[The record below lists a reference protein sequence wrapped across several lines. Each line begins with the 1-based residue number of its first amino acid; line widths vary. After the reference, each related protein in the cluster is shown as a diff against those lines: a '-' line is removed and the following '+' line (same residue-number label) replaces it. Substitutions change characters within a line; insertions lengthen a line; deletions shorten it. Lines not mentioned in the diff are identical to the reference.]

1 MAAVKSEREKKISF
15 FFFFSRDFIKN
26 LGGGGRKLPPAY
38 IKLPK
43 FQRSFS
49 LTNFQKEKKKTS
61 FVPMRLAGW
70 QAQGVLQVQAF
81 DGAKFSAK
89 ITFTR

>member
-1 MAAVKSEREKKISF
+1 MGEREKDATGLLKINKITDVF
-15 FFFFSRDFIKN
+15 QPDKFSKR
-26 LGGGGRKLPPAY
+26 
-38 IKLPK
+38 
-43 FQRSFS
+43 
-49 LTNFQKEKKKTS
+49 KKKKKKKS

-81 DGAKFSAK
+81 DDAKFSAK